1 NDNGVTF
8 TSFVSSFLI
17 LFVSV
22 GSTRSCC
29 SWATLGPWC
38 GTSER
43 RTFAK
48 PSVTSPWST
57 EPRDRPSCSR
67 KRRKERKEREERQG
81 GDQAVHGA
89 LQRDRGG
96 ASPDLTGTNA
106 LQIVLLGK
114 TGSGKSS
121 LANTIFGD
129 LAEFNVSHSAGST
142 TKVCQTKTETVN
154 GRNLRLIDTPG
165 LFDTDLDNTT
175 YSSDIAKL
183 LIECASGVH
192 AFLILLKV
200 EKFTKH
206 EKQVIETLLKQ
217 FTKKAL
223 KYTTVVFTHGD
234 QLPDEETIDSWVKG
248 NKKVKTLVQK
258 CGGRCHV
265 FDNKYW
271 KHNEHPY
278 SNNQVQI
285 ENLLKTI
292 EETVRKNGGFYTN
305 KTLQKIEKSIRRV
318 QTKIHRCHEKELKRL
333 CTKAF
338 RPK

>member
-1 NDNGVTF
+1 MGPSLRNINHKHL
-8 TSFVSSFLI
+8 SAES
-17 LFVSV
+17 
-22 GSTRSCC
+22 STRSCC

-57 EPRDRPSCSR
+57 EPCDRPSCSR

-96 ASPDLTGTNA
+96 ASPDLT
-106 LQIVLLGK
+106 
-114 TGSGKSS
+114 
-121 LANTIFGD
+121 
-129 LAEFNVSHSAGST
+129 GST

-285 ENLLKTI
+285 ENL
-292 EETVRKNGGFYTN
+292 
-305 KTLQKIEKSIRRV
+305 
-318 QTKIHRCHEKELKRL
+318 
-333 CTKAF
+333 
-338 RPK
+338 